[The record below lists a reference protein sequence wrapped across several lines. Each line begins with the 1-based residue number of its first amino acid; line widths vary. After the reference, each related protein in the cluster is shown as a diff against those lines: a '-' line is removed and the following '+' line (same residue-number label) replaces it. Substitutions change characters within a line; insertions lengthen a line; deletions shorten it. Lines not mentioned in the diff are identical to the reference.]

1 MRKQKLGQAFI
12 VILCMLV
19 ISACQNVANPE
30 EKEKDE
36 KPVIV
41 TSFYA
46 MYEFTKS
53 IAHDQADVQLLI
65 PANTD
70 PHDWDPSPKN
80 IQTIQQADLFIYSS
94 EHFETWV
101 PKIEA
106 SLREHN
112 LQFMEASE
120 GITLRED
127 GSDNEDHGGHSH
139 SIDPHVW
146 LSPVLA
152 QKQVENITNAIIE
165 VDPQNASIY
174 EKQSADYIE
183 QLKKLDKE
191 FRTTLSEVNRKEF
204 ITQHASFGYL
214 AHEYGLKEISI
225 AGLSPSLEPSA
236 AKLAE
241 LKKFA
246 KAHDVNVIYFEDLS
260 SPKVAQTLASEIGA
274 EVEALYTLEG
284 LTEEQQEKEL
294 DYIEL
299 MRLNLKA
306 LEKSL
311 K

>member
-1 MRKQKLGQAFI
+1 MSKLKLRQAFI
-12 VILCMLV
+12 VILCLLA
-19 ISACQNVANPE
+19 ITACQNAANPNG
-30 EKEKDE
+30 KEDE
-36 KPVIV
+36 KPVVV

-46 MYEFTKS
+46 MHEFTKS
-53 IAHDQADVQLLI
+53 IAQDQADVRLLI

-94 EHFETWV
+94 EYFETWV
-101 PKIEA
+101 PTIEA

-112 LQFMEASE
+112 LRFMEASE
-120 GITLRED
+120 GITFRED
-127 GSDNEDHGGHSH
+127 GLDNDEHSDHSH
-139 SIDPHVW
+139 TIDPHVW

-152 QKQVENITNAIIE
+152 QKQVENITKALIE
-165 VDPQNASIY
+165 VDPKNEHIY
-174 EKQSADYIE
+174 EEQSAQYIK
-183 QLKKLDKE
+183 QLKELDE
-191 FRTTLSEVNRKEF
+191 DFRTTLNTINRKEF

-214 AHEYGLKEISI
+214 AQEYGLKEISI

-236 AKLAE
+236 AKLAK

-246 KAHDVNVIYFEDLS
+246 KDNDMNVIYFEELS

-274 EVEALYTLEG
+274 DVETLNTLEG